1 MLIKK
6 KQHEKMLISLVTR
19 FKFFDLKDT
28 SVFILFINMLKHH
41 IYMKQPINYKKINMK
56 PCKYPPC

>member
-1 MLIKK
+1 
-6 KQHEKMLISLVTR
+6 MLISLVTR

-56 PCKYPPC
+56 LCKYPPC